1 MPSISSM
8 PSTCFDK
15 KLWTFEPPENKFPNL
30 PDWDNG
36 DCRDLSTNIEVDCNL
51 NWLIAFDQKDTGSF
65 SLKSPK
71 LDGLGSGNTNTYR
84 GSARLTVCPT
94 SPARALR
101 FRVFPGAV
109 RPFDRLVV
117 IVDGVEAFQVRDANK
132 IGEEWITV
140 PSAGGFA
147 LGPGGHKID
156 FQYEFNPFGT
166 DLAQVPVDPDRDGAV
181 WIDNV
186 ELL

>member
-1 MPSISSM
+1 M

-36 DCRDLSTNIEVDCNL
+36 DCRDLSTNQLIQCNK
-51 NWLIAFDQKDTGSF
+51 NWVIAFDQRDTGSF
-65 SLKSPK
+65 SLKSPS
-71 LDGLGSGNTNTYR
+71 LDSLGIADPGNTKR
-84 GSARLTVCPT
+84 ASAQLYVCPT

-117 IVDGVEAFQVRDANK
+117 LVDGVEAFQVRDANK

-140 PSAGGFA
+140 PSAGGYA
-147 LGPGGHKID
+147 LTAGAHKID
-156 FQYEFNPFGT
+156 FQYEYNPFGK